1 MKGTF
6 LGESRKNFVNLM
18 RFLIFNRNEYIQQLL
33 FVLVGLMKV
42 LKAKREI
49 KKGSGQ
55 KKKYQGSNKLEKTQ
69 NERNK
74 REFIEI

>member
-6 LGESRKNFVNLM
+6 LAESRKNFVNLM

-55 KKKYQGSNKLEKTQ
+55 KKKIPRSQQTRKNT
-69 NERNK
+69 K
-74 REFIEI
+74 REK